1 MGYAVPSPCMTPDNP
16 MTMPCP
22 APLFAQFVYY
32 RVPHANR
39 RSAAVAVQQM
49 QAALVRQ
56 WPGLQARLM
65 HRADVSQH
73 GETAN
78 PPEAEETWMET
89 YEHPSGISPSI
100 AQAIAAQ
107 AGALPSGLIGVRHV
121 ETFVPLTTPLTTH
134 TA

>member
-1 MGYAVPSPCMTPDNP
+1 MTQDTLT
-16 MTMPCP
+16 TMPSP

-39 RSAAVAVQQM
+39 RSAAAAVQHM
-49 QAALVRQ
+49 QLVLMQQ

-65 HRADVSQH
+65 HRADVHSPA
-73 GETAN
+73 GTAD
-78 PPEAEETWMET
+78 PLAEEDTWMET
-89 YEHPSGISPSI
+89 YEHPAGISPPI

-107 AGALPSGLIGVRHV
+107 AGALPAGLIGVRHV
-121 ETFVPLTTPLTTH
+121 ETFVPLTTP